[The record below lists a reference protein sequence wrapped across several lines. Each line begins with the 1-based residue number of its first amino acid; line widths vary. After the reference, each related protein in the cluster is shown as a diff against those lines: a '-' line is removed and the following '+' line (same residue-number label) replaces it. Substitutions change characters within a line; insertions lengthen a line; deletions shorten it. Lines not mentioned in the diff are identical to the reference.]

1 MNSEEDEGEDDEAL
15 TPPLRKPPEP
25 GSLITDDFAAAAG
38 STEEFPQFDTEDG
51 DTDGKRLLV
60 GQYFAHGRALLQ
72 RFPESECAQA
82 ALEEFTTR
90 PDPTWLDMV
99 TIMQDAGEEVAGK
112 IFERITDEWI
122 ASLPPREP
130 KPEPVVR
137 RRRGK
142 VT

>member
-1 MNSEEDEGEDDEAL
+1 
-15 TPPLRKPPEP
+15 
-25 GSLITDDFAAAAG
+25 
-38 STEEFPQFDTEDG
+38 
-51 DTDGKRLLV
+51 
-60 GQYFAHGRALLQ
+60 
-72 RFPESECAQA
+72 
-82 ALEEFTTR
+82 
-90 PDPTWLDMV
+90 MV